1 MCIFYSSGKFE
12 RLTICDLSFKS
23 TMKMFGKEIQLG
35 GTEEKREARILPE
48 EVTLKLKP
56 GG

>member
-1 MCIFYSSGKFE
+1 
-12 RLTICDLSFKS
+12 
-23 TMKMFGKEIQLG
+23 MKMFGKEIQLG